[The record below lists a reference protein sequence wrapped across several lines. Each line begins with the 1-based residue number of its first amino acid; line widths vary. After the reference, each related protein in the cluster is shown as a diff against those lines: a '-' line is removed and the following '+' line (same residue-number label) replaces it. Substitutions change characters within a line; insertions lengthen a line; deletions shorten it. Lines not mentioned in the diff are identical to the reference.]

1 MQTLQSFEF
10 KREQRKK
17 KGQKTYSNNNN
28 RKLSKLREIHKY
40 LGTGS
45 LKSPRRFKLGKT
57 TKRHIIKRL
66 SKLKDKE
73 RILKTVREK
82 KEFAYKRTLICLIAD
97 FSVETF
103 PDTGE
108 WDDIFKAVKGV
119 RESTANQEYY
129 TQKSHLSNMTE
140 RYFPRVK
147 KLRESIINR
156 PTRQEI
162 KKYKSAII
170 KHGIQLSDRSNYTG
184 K

>member
-1 MQTLQSFEF
+1 MQTLQSFDF

-28 RKLSKLREIHKY
+28 RKLSKLREIYKY

-45 LKSPRRFKLGKT
+45 LKSPRRFKVGKT

-73 RILKTVREK
+73 RILKTVREN
-82 KEFAYKRTLICLIAD
+82 KEIAYKRTLICLIAD

-129 TQKSHLSNMTE
+129 TQKKPFFKHDREILSQS
-140 RYFPRVK
+140 K
-147 KLRESIINR
+147 KAEGIHYQQTYQ
-156 PTRQEI
+156 TRN
-162 KKYKSAII
+162 KKILKWNN
-170 KHGIQLSDRSNYTG
+170 KTWNTTL
-184 K
+184 